1 MSASNIFETNLLK
14 LIFQNIALP
23 NLGDA
28 SGLQPS
34 AVAGNIY
41 ISLHTASPNE
51 ADTQTT
57 SETTYTG
64 YTRIA
69 VARGASFW
77 SVVNDLAANINNIE
91 FPVCTG
97 GAAQSITHI
106 GVGSAASGAGQ
117 LFFYG
122 ALPSAISVSNGI
134 AITFAPGQAKFLVN

>member
-1 MSASNIFETNLLK
+1 MSASNILETNLLK

-28 SGLQPS
+28 AGLQPS
-34 AVAGNIY
+34 AVPGSIY

-51 ADTQTT
+51 GDTQTL

-69 VARGASFW
+69 VSRGDTFWDVVGNLAS
-77 SVVNDLAANINNIE
+77 NLNNIE
-91 FPVCTG
+91 FPVCTSG
-97 GAAQSITHI
+97 SAQIITHI
-106 GVGSAASGAGQ
+106 GVGSALSGGGQ

-122 ALPSAISVSNGI
+122 ALPFGISVSQGI
-134 AITFAPGQAKFLVN
+134 AITFAPGQAKFLAD